1 MPDYTTEELIQYL
14 YHETTEEKTQAIEK
28 AMQFDWSLQEK
39 LEALKD
45 SKRGLDS
52 IITSPRPQSIMAIL
66 NYARTSAE
74 VEQP

>member
-1 MPDYTTEELIQYL
+1 MRNYTTEELIQFL
-14 YHETTEEKTQAIEK
+14 YRETSEEKTRAIEK
-28 AMQFDWSLQEK
+28 AVQMDWSLQEK

-52 IITSPRPQSIMAIL
+52 IVTSPRHQSVMAIL

-74 VEQP
+74 VEQ